1 MGSGALSLKI
11 PSMCIGADGAFA
23 AALKRR
29 LAISACHAPILRA
42 MMGLTAFKVLGRVG
56 LTALKVAPL
65 SDDFAPRLTVTP
77 TGGWLNYASK
87 ALGVLWFR
95 ERVGL

>member
-11 PSMCIGADGAFA
+11 PSMCIGADGASA

-42 MMGLTAFKVLGRVG
+42 RMGLTALKVLGRVG

-77 TGGWLNYASK
+77 AGAWLNYASK
-87 ALGVLWFR
+87 ALGVL
-95 ERVGL
+95 